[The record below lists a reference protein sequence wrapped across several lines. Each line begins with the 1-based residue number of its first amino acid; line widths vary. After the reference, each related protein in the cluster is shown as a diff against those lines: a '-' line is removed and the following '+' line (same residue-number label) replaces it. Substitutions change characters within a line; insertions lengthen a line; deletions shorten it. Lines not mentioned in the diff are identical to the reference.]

1 MNDSVKFK
9 RIQELAA
16 TLQSGLDELSV
27 GKLTIEQL
35 EMLTDHSRELYERL
49 VVLRYKA
56 YYTSVKGEKMEVK
69 EAEPVSIAFKIS
81 APASAAAPAAAP
93 VTPPPAPV
101 ESKPEVPVNQVS
113 LIDAIEEVTK
123 AETAPE
129 PTSAVKETSEESF
142 EINVGT
148 RQEAINTYTQQK
160 PQESINDRLS
170 KTVGNVASV
179 AQKHEH
185 TPIAD
190 LKRAIT
196 LNQRFQFSK
205 ELFKGNNQEYEVAI
219 DRLNN
224 TSRDEAFRQLDALK
238 SKYSWNNESQV
249 TQDFV
254 ELIERRYQG

>member
-16 TLQSGLDELSV
+16 TLQAGLDELSV
-27 GKLTIEQL
+27 GKLSIEQL
-35 EMLTDHSRELYERL
+35 EMLTDHSRELHERL
-49 VVLRYKA
+49 VVLRHKA
-56 YYTSVKGEKMEVK
+56 YDVSVKGEKVESK

-81 APASAAAPAAAP
+81 TPAPSPAAA
-93 VTPPPAPV
+93 TPPPAPV

-123 AETAPE
+123 AEAAPE
-129 PTSAVKETSEESF
+129 PTSSVKETSEESF
-142 EINVGT
+142 EINVGA
-148 RQEAINTYTQQK
+148 RQEAINTYTQPK

-224 TSRDEAFRQLDALK
+224 TNRDEAFRQLDALK

-254 ELIERRYQG
+254 ELIERRHQG

>member
-16 TLQSGLDELSV
+16 TLQTGLDELSV
-27 GKLTIEQL
+27 GKLSIEQL
-35 EMLTDHSRELYERL
+35 EMLTDHSRELHERL
-49 VVLRYKA
+49 VVLRHKA
-56 YYTSVKGEKMEVK
+56 YDASVKGEKIESK
-69 EAEPVSIAFKIS
+69 EAEPVSIAFKVS
-81 APASAAAPAAAP
+81 APAAA
-93 VTPPPAPV
+93 TPPPAPV
-101 ESKPEVPVNQVS
+101 ESKPEVTVNQVS

-123 AETAPE
+123 AEAAPE
-129 PTSAVKETSEESF
+129 PTSSVKETSEESF
-142 EINVGT
+142 EINVGV
-148 RQEAINTYTQQK
+148 REEAINTYT
-160 PQESINDRLS
+160 PLESINDRLS

-224 TSRDEAFRQLDALK
+224 TNRDEAFRQLDALK
-238 SKYSWNNESQV
+238 TKYSWNNESQV

-254 ELIERRYQG
+254 ELIERRHQG

>member
-16 TLQSGLDELSV
+16 TLQTGLDELSV
-27 GKLTIEQL
+27 GKLSIEQL
-35 EMLTDHSRELYERL
+35 EMLTDHSRELHERL
-49 VVLRYKA
+49 VVLRHKA
-56 YYTSVKGEKMEVK
+56 YDASVKGEKIESK
-69 EAEPVSIAFKIS
+69 EAEPVSIAFKVS
-81 APASAAAPAAAP
+81 APAA

-101 ESKPEVPVNQVS
+101 ESKPEVTVNQVS

-123 AETAPE
+123 AEAAPE
-129 PTSAVKETSEESF
+129 PTSSVKETSEESF
-142 EINVGT
+142 EINVGV
-148 RQEAINTYTQQK
+148 REEAINTYTQPK
-160 PQESINDRLS
+160 PLESINDRLS

-224 TSRDEAFRQLDALK
+224 TNRDEAFRQLDALRT
-238 SKYSWNNESQV
+238 KYSWNNESQV
-249 TQDFV
+249 TQDFI
-254 ELIERRYQG
+254 ELIERRHQG

>member
-9 RIQELAA
+9 RIQDLAA
-16 TLQSGLDELSV
+16 TLQAGLDELSL
-27 GKLTIEQL
+27 GKLSIEQL
-35 EMLTDHSRELYERL
+35 EMLTDHSRELHERL
-49 VVLRYKA
+49 VVLRHKA
-56 YYTSVKGEKMEVK
+56 YDASVKGDKVQAK

-81 APASAAAPAAAP
+81 SPTPAAA
-93 VTPPPAPV
+93 TPPPAPAPV

-123 AETAPE
+123 AEITPE
-129 PTSAVKETSEESF
+129 PTAAVKETSEESF

-148 RQEAINTYTQQK
+148 RQEAINTYTQPK

-224 TSRDEAFRQLDALK
+224 TNRDEAFRQLDALK

-254 ELIERRYQG
+254 ELIERRHQG

>member
-16 TLQSGLDELSV
+16 TLQTGLDELSV
-27 GKLTIEQL
+27 GKLSIEQL
-35 EMLTDHSRELYERL
+35 EMLTDHSRELHERL
-49 VVLRYKA
+49 VVLRHKA
-56 YYTSVKGEKMEVK
+56 YDASVKGEKIESK

-81 APASAAAPAAAP
+81 TPAPAA

-123 AETAPE
+123 AEAAPE
-129 PTSAVKETSEESF
+129 PTSSVKETSEESF
-142 EINVGT
+142 EINVGA
-148 RQEAINTYTQQK
+148 RQEAINTYTQPK

-224 TSRDEAFRQLDALK
+224 TNRDEAFRQLDALK

-254 ELIERRYQG
+254 ELIERRHQG

>member
-16 TLQSGLDELSV
+16 TLQAGLDELSV
-27 GKLTIEQL
+27 GKLSIEQL
-35 EMLTDHSRELYERL
+35 EMLTDHSRELHERL
-49 VVLRYKA
+49 VVLRHKA
-56 YYTSVKGEKMEVK
+56 YDVSVKGEKIEAK

-81 APASAAAPAAAP
+81 TPAPTAA
-93 VTPPPAPV
+93 TPPPAPAPV

-123 AETAPE
+123 AEIAPE
-129 PTSAVKETSEESF
+129 PTAAVKETSEESF

-148 RQEAINTYTQQK
+148 RQEAINTYTQPK

-224 TSRDEAFRQLDALK
+224 TNRDEAFRQLDALK

-254 ELIERRYQG
+254 ELIERRHQG

>member
-16 TLQSGLDELSV
+16 TLQAGLDELSV
-27 GKLTIEQL
+27 GKLSIEQL

-56 YYTSVKGEKMEVK
+56 YYTSVKGEKMEAK

-81 APASAAAPAAAP
+81 TPAPAPAA

-129 PTSAVKETSEESF
+129 PTSTVKETSEESF

-148 RQEAINTYTQQK
+148 RQEAINTYTQPR

-224 TSRDEAFRQLDALK
+224 TNRDEAFRQLDALK

>member
-16 TLQSGLDELSV
+16 TLQTGLDELSV
-27 GKLTIEQL
+27 GKLSIEQL
-35 EMLTDHSRELYERL
+35 EMLTDHSRELHERL
-49 VVLRYKA
+49 VVLRHKA
-56 YYTSVKGEKMEVK
+56 YDASVKGEKIESK

-81 APASAAAPAAAP
+81 TPAPAPAA

-123 AETAPE
+123 AEAAPE
-129 PTSAVKETSEESF
+129 PTSSVKETTEESF
-142 EINVGT
+142 EINVGA
-148 RQEAINTYTQQK
+148 RQEAINTYTQPK

-224 TSRDEAFRQLDALK
+224 TNRDEAFRQLDALK

-254 ELIERRYQG
+254 ELIERRHQG

>member
-16 TLQSGLDELSV
+16 TLQTGLDELSV
-27 GKLTIEQL
+27 GKLSIEQL
-35 EMLTDHSRELYERL
+35 EMLTDHSRELHERL
-49 VVLRYKA
+49 VVLRHKA
-56 YYTSVKGEKMEVK
+56 YDASVKGEKIESK
-69 EAEPVSIAFKIS
+69 EAEPVSIAFKVS
-81 APASAAAPAAAP
+81 APAAA
-93 VTPPPAPV
+93 TPPPAPV
-101 ESKPEVPVNQVS
+101 ESKPEVTVNQVS

-123 AETAPE
+123 AEAAPE
-129 PTSAVKETSEESF
+129 PTSSVKETSEESF
-142 EINVGT
+142 EINVGV
-148 RQEAINTYTQQK
+148 REEAINTYTQPK
-160 PQESINDRLS
+160 PLESINDRLS

-224 TSRDEAFRQLDALK
+224 TNRDEAFRQLDALK
-238 SKYSWNNESQV
+238 TKYSWNNESQV

-254 ELIERRYQG
+254 ELIERRHQG

>member
-27 GKLTIEQL
+27 GKLSIEQL
-35 EMLTDHSRELYERL
+35 EMLTDHSRELHERL
-49 VVLRYKA
+49 VVLRFKA
-56 YYTSVKGEKMEVK
+56 YDSSVKGVKMEAK

-81 APASAAAPAAAP
+81 TPTPAAA
-93 VTPPPAPV
+93 TPPPAPAPV

-129 PTSAVKETSEESF
+129 QPTAAVKETSEESF

-148 RQEAINTYTQQK
+148 RQEAINTFTQPK

-224 TSRDEAFRQLDALK
+224 TNRDEAFRQLDALK

>member
-27 GKLTIEQL
+27 GKLSIEQL
-35 EMLTDHSRELYERL
+35 EMLTDHSRELHERL
-49 VVLRYKA
+49 VVLRFKA
-56 YYTSVKGEKMEVK
+56 YDSSVKGVKMEAK

-81 APASAAAPAAAP
+81 TPTPAAA
-93 VTPPPAPV
+93 TPPPAPAPV

-123 AETAPE
+123 AEIAPE
-129 PTSAVKETSEESF
+129 PTAAVKETSEESF

-148 RQEAINTYTQQK
+148 RQEAINTFTQPK

-224 TSRDEAFRQLDALK
+224 TNRDEAFRQLDALK

-254 ELIERRYQG
+254 ELIERRHQG

>member
-16 TLQSGLDELSV
+16 TLQAGLDELSV
-27 GKLTIEQL
+27 GKLSVEQL

-56 YYTSVKGEKMEVK
+56 YYTSVKGEKMEAK

-81 APASAAAPAAAP
+81 APAPTVAAA
-93 VTPPPAPV
+93 TPPPAPV

-123 AETAPE
+123 AEAAPE
-129 PTSAVKETSEESF
+129 PTSSVKETSEESF
-142 EINVGT
+142 EINVGV
-148 RQEAINTYTQQK
+148 REEAINTYTQPK
-160 PQESINDRLS
+160 PLESINDRLS
-170 KTVGNVASV
+170 KTVGNVSSV

-224 TSRDEAFRQLDALK
+224 TNRDEAFRQLDALK
-238 SKYSWNNESQV
+238 TKYSWNNESQV

-254 ELIERRYQG
+254 ELIERRHQG

>member
-27 GKLTIEQL
+27 GKLSIEQL
-35 EMLTDHSRELYERL
+35 EMLTDHSRELHERL
-49 VVLRYKA
+49 VVLRFKA
-56 YYTSVKGEKMEVK
+56 YDSSVKGVKMEAK

-81 APASAAAPAAAP
+81 TPTPAAA
-93 VTPPPAPV
+93 TPPPAPAPV

-123 AETAPE
+123 AEIAPE
-129 PTSAVKETSEESF
+129 PTAVVKETSEESF

-148 RQEAINTYTQQK
+148 RQEAINTFTQPK

-224 TSRDEAFRQLDALK
+224 TNRDEAFRQLDALK

>member
-27 GKLTIEQL
+27 GKLSIEQL
-35 EMLTDHSRELYERL
+35 EMLTDHSRELHERL
-49 VVLRYKA
+49 VVLRFKA
-56 YYTSVKGEKMEVK
+56 YDSSVKGEKMESK

-81 APASAAAPAAAP
+81 TPAPAAA
-93 VTPPPAPV
+93 TPPPAPAPV

-123 AETAPE
+123 AEITPE
-129 PTSAVKETSEESF
+129 PTAPAIETSEESF
-142 EINVGT
+142 EINVGS
-148 RQEAINTYTQQK
+148 RQEAINTFTQPK

-224 TSRDEAFRQLDALK
+224 TNRDEAFRQLDALK
-238 SKYSWNNESQV
+238 SKYSWNSESQV

>member
-27 GKLTIEQL
+27 GKLSVEQL
-35 EMLTDHSRELYERL
+35 EMLTDHSRELHERL

-56 YYTSVKGEKMEVK
+56 YDTSIKGASAETKD
-69 EAEPVSIAFKIS
+69 AEPVSIAFKI
-81 APASAAAPAAAP
+81 APAPAAA
-93 VTPPPAPV
+93 APV
-101 ESKPEVPVNQVS
+101 ELKPEVPVNQVS

-123 AETAPE
+123 AETVELEINEPE
-129 PTSAVKETSEESF
+129 IPTAVPTPIPAKSEESF
-142 EINVGT
+142 EINVGN
-148 RQEAINTYTQQK
+148 RQQAVNEFIQPK

-185 TPIAD
+185 TPIPD

-205 ELFKGNNQEYEVAI
+205 ELFKGNNQDYEVAI

-224 TSRDEAFRQLDALK
+224 TNRDEALRQLEGLK
-238 SKYSWNNESQV
+238 SKYAWNNESQV

-254 ELIERRYQG
+254 ELIQRRYQG